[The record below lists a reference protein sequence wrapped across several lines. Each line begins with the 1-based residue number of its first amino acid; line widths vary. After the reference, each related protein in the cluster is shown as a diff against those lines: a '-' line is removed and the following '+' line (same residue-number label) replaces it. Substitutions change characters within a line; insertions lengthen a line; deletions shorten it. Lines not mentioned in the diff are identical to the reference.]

1 MPFVCLTFLLIA
13 SNLAVGALFSL
24 TNNRYRI
31 MCLCFCL
38 YITESQKTFPH
49 HLLLHVCPGLTFAK
63 SNLVRKYQNITSTT
77 SLLDRWKHL
86 GTPHFYL
93 DSNPISSTLL
103 CNWSENVKKSSKV
116 NVHVYGSSIWV
127 TMLLKVHWRYNLCI
141 SERVSELNLYASL
154 NFNP

>member
-63 SNLVRKYQNITSTT
+63 SNIVRKYQNITSTT
-77 SLLDRWKHL
+77 LLLDRWKHL
-86 GTPHFYL
+86 GTSHFYL

-116 NVHVYGSSIWV
+116 NVHVNDSSISL
-127 TMLLKVHWRYNLCI
+127 TMLLKVHWRCHLCI
-141 SERVSELNLYASL
+141 SERVSELNLYTSL